1 MIETSKRPLIKNK
14 LENSFNR
21 VQIQLSQKY
30 FTSIQLYKGDSLAM
44 VEPVFYIRT
53 PESESDWESYYNL
66 RWELLRKPWDK
77 PRGSEK
83 DEKDAD
89 AYHVMVVDQDD
100 NIIGVGRVHFNNEA
114 ESQVRYMAV
123 KDEWTQKG
131 IGSLILTKLEQY
143 SKDNGAS
150 KIMLYARENAI
161 DFYLKRG
168 YFNQGPAHNL
178 YGEIPH
184 LFMTKT
190 LVNGIE
196 R

>member
-1 MIETSKRPLIKNK
+1 
-14 LENSFNR
+14 
-21 VQIQLSQKY
+21 
-30 FTSIQLYKGDSLAM
+30 M
-44 VEPVFYIRT
+44 VETAFFIRN
-53 PESESDWESYYNL
+53 PESDSDWEAYYNL
-66 RWELLRKPWDK
+66 RWELLRKPWDQ

-83 DEKDAD
+83 DDKDDD

-100 NIIGVGRVHFNNEA
+100 NIIGVGRVHFNDET

-123 KDEWTQKG
+123 KEEWSKKG
-131 IGSLILTKLEQY
+131 IGSLILTRLEQHA
-143 SKDNGAS
+143 KDNGAT

-190 LVNGIE
+190 LGNGA
-196 R
+196 

>member
-1 MIETSKRPLIKNK
+1 
-14 LENSFNR
+14 
-21 VQIQLSQKY
+21 
-30 FTSIQLYKGDSLAM
+30 M
-44 VEPVFYIRT
+44 VETAFYIRS
-53 PESESDWESYYNL
+53 PETDSDWEAYYNC

-83 DEKDAD
+83 DDKDAD
-89 AYHVMVVDQDD
+89 AYHVMVVDDDD
-100 NIIGVGRVHFNNEA
+100 NTIGVGRVHFNSPSEA
-114 ESQVRYMAV
+114 QVRYMAV
-123 KDEWTQKG
+123 KDEWQCNG

-143 SKDNGAS
+143 SKDKGAA

-190 LVNGIE
+190 LANGIDK
-196 R
+196 

>member
-1 MIETSKRPLIKNK
+1 
-14 LENSFNR
+14 
-21 VQIQLSQKY
+21 
-30 FTSIQLYKGDSLAM
+30 M
-44 VEPVFYIRT
+44 VMVDAAFYIRN
-53 PESESDWESYYNL
+53 PESDQDWGEYYTC

-77 PRGSEK
+77 PPGSEK
-83 DEKDAD
+83 DENDAN

-100 NIIGVGRVHFNNEA
+100 NVIGVGRVHFNDPSEA
-114 ESQVRYMAV
+114 QVRYMAV
-123 KDEWTQKG
+123 KEDWQQQG

-150 KIMLYARENAI
+150 KLILYARENAI

-184 LFMTKT
+184 LYMTKT
-190 LVNGIE
+190 LSNDVE
-196 R
+196 Y

>member
-1 MIETSKRPLIKNK
+1 
-14 LENSFNR
+14 
-21 VQIQLSQKY
+21 
-30 FTSIQLYKGDSLAM
+30 M
-44 VEPVFYIRT
+44 VETPFYIRN
-53 PESESDWESYYNL
+53 PESESDWEAYYNL

-77 PRGSEK
+77 PRGSER
-83 DEKDAD
+83 DEKDAE

-100 NIIGVGRVHFNNEA
+100 NIIGVGRVHFNSET

-123 KDEWTQKG
+123 KDEWAQKG
-131 IGSLILTKLEQY
+131 IGSLILTTLEQY
-143 SKDNGAS
+143 AKSQGAN

-190 LVNGIE
+190 LVNGVDK
-196 R
+196 

>member
-1 MIETSKRPLIKNK
+1 
-14 LENSFNR
+14 
-21 VQIQLSQKY
+21 
-30 FTSIQLYKGDSLAM
+30 M
-44 VEPVFYIRT
+44 VETAFFIRN
-53 PESESDWESYYNL
+53 PESDSDWEAYYNL
-66 RWELLRKPWDK
+66 RWELLRKPWDQ

-83 DEKDAD
+83 DDKDDD

-100 NIIGVGRVHFNNEA
+100 NIIGVGRVHFNNET

-123 KDEWTQKG
+123 KDEWSKKG
-131 IGSLILTKLEQY
+131 IGSLILTRLEQHA
-143 SKDNGAS
+143 KDNGAA

-190 LVNGIE
+190 LGNGA
-196 R
+196 